1 MHDRI
6 FAPLAK
12 RDSQWKNRKQRV
24 HGSGA
29 PTFGFLGGAL
39 ILFVV
44 SILLFA
50 TIVEGP
56 ITVGLALILAVA
68 AVALLFMALAVLA
81 NPVVPSAISPLV
93 A

>member
-1 MHDRI
+1 ME
-6 FAPLAK
+6 
-12 RDSQWKNRKQRV
+12 KQKTKISR
-24 HGSGA
+24 SWGA
-29 PTFGFLGGAL
+29 TFGFLGGAL

-56 ITVGLALILAVA
+56 ITVWLALVQAVA